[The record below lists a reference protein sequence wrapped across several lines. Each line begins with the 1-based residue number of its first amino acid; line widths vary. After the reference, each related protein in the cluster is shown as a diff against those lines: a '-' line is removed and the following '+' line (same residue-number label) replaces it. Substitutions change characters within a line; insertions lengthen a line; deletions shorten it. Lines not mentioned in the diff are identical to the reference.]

1 MKLRA
6 LIAEDCPVMRKLL
19 MQTLPVT
26 GLAEFKFTE
35 AENGADA
42 LSKFNPKT
50 MDIVFVDWNMPG
62 MSGIDFVRK
71 VRASEKTRHIP
82 IVMVTGNGTTGD
94 IGKALDEAGADV
106 YITKPYTVDDLRRK
120 LTKLVD
126 RVAQEQ
132 GKHCETKRP
141 GLLSRVLG
149 RMS

>member
-6 LIAEDCPVMRKLL
+6 LIVEDCSVMRKLL
-19 MQTLPVT
+19 IQALPAT

-35 AENGADA
+35 ADNGASA
-42 LSKFNPKT
+42 LAKFDPKT
-50 MDIVFVDWNMPG
+50 TDIVFVDWNMPG

-71 VRASEKTRHIP
+71 IRASGKTDHVP
-82 IVMVTGNGTTGD
+82 IVMVTGNGTAGN
-94 IGKALDEAGADV
+94 IEEALDEARADV

-132 GKHCETKRP
+132 GKRCETKRP

-149 RMS
+149 GMS